1 MNNWAVILGAS
12 SGIGRE
18 CAIELAKNKINIFG
32 VYLRK
37 PKNYIQELED
47 EIKSY
52 GVKVIYK
59 KMNAA
64 NESNRLDAMKE
75 LQSIQNINVK
85 AFIHSLAFGTL
96 KPMIDKDPANQLKQ
110 KQIEM
115 TTDVMSH
122 SLIYW
127 TQDLFNNKL
136 LNENSQI
143 ISMTSAGGNKQWK
156 NYGAISLAK
165 SSLESATRQ
174 LALEL
179 APFKIACNSL
189 EAGVTI
195 TAALEKIPGFQS
207 MIDRTL
213 KLNPHKRLTIPKD
226 IANAVVMLCLH
237 NTSWITG
244 NTIKVDGGETLTN

>member
-1 MNNWAVILGAS
+1 MNTWAVILGAS

-32 VYLRK
+32 IYLRK
-37 PKNYIQELED
+37 PKQYIEELED

-52 GVKVIYK
+52 GVKVIFK

-64 NESNRLDAMKE
+64 NESNRLDALNE
-75 LQSIQNINVK
+75 LKSIDKINVK
-85 AFIHSLAFGTL
+85 TFIHSLAFGTL
-96 KPMIDKDPANQLKQ
+96 KPMIDIEKNNQLKQ

-136 LNENSQI
+136 LSENSQI
-143 ISMTSAGGNKQWK
+143 ISMTSAGGNKQWE
-156 NYGAISLAK
+156 NYGAVSLAK

-179 APFKIACNSL
+179 APYKIACNSI
-189 EAGVTI
+189 EAGVTL

-207 MIDRTL
+207 MVDSAL
-213 KLNPHKRLTIPKD
+213 KVNPHKRLTLPQD

-237 NTSWITG
+237 NSSWITG
-244 NTIKVDGGETLTN
+244 NTIKVDGGESLTN